1 MTSMNVSM
9 SRVLARM
16 AVALGVAVAVC
27 GGGGCGNSKP
37 LVVVNELDPSRGD
50 LRLIQLGTAYR
61 DFCSRTSRAPKNI
74 GELEPVLK
82 DLGITDYSPVSPRDG
97 KPFEVAWGVFFQLV
111 VDPDKPPTVLAHEAI
126 GQDGSRYVLWDYGMT
141 ELLSDEKFDR
151 ARRGGESG
159 RKQ

>member
-1 MTSMNVSM
+1 MTSMNVGV

-16 AVALGVAVAVC
+16 AVAMCVAVAIC
-27 GGGGCGNSKP
+27 GGSGCGNSKP
-37 LVVVNELDPSRGD
+37 LVVVNELDPTRGD

-61 DFCSRTSRAPKNI
+61 DFCSRTGRAPKNM
-74 GELEPVLK
+74 GELMPVLQ

-141 ELLSDEKFDR
+141 ELLPDEKFNL
-151 ARRGGESG
+151 ARRSRESAE
-159 RKQ
+159 KQ

>member
-1 MTSMNVSM
+1 MTSMNVGV

-16 AVALGVAVAVC
+16 AVAMCVAVAIC

-37 LVVVNELDPSRGD
+37 LVVVNELDPNRGD

-61 DFCSRTSRAPKNI
+61 DFCSRSGRAPKNI
-74 GELEPVLK
+74 GELEPVLQ

-97 KPFEVAWGVFFQLV
+97 KPFEVAWGTFFQLV
-111 VDPDKPPTVLAHEAI
+111 VDPDKPPTALAHEAI

-141 ELLSDEKFDR
+141 ELLSDEEFDR
-151 ARRGGESG
+151 ARRRGEAG
-159 RKQ
+159 KKQ